1 MEPRKEETSPV
12 TKRVINV
19 QLERVNIVLVVLEV
33 KSFMLKNT
41 ITETDQEMVN
51 SPLLDQPSDMVMV
64 FLKFINQTQDVQ
76 TQWWVIHKVE
86 NTKSASVNQDNS
98 SHQSNWVKK
107 ELNKLFQRSK
117 IDMFTMED

>member
-1 MEPRKEETSPV
+1 M
-12 TKRVINV
+12 

-76 TQWWVIHKVE
+76 TQ
-86 NTKSASVNQDNS
+86 
-98 SHQSNWVKK
+98 
-107 ELNKLFQRSK
+107 
-117 IDMFTMED
+117 